1 MLKLIPKRPNPI
13 SITNRLCS
21 SLVCGKDR
29 LVERL
34 FWGAVPVDLVAE
46 ELDVLVLDNASAAK
60 PDWSNAARSL
70 GVVELIF
77 ATDLELVD
85 ALATDPDS
93 DELLEETEFGS
104 ELDVELIL
112 ELEFE
117 LGSELDSELTLELEV
132 ELGSELDDEL
142 TLELGSKL
150 DDELILELDAELFEE
165 LLEVTAPLVTSV
177 WPTVIGAVSFPVTVN
192 ETGSVLTAY
201 PLGAVSSKNL

>member
-1 MLKLIPKRPNPI
+1 M
-13 SITNRLCS
+13 
-21 SLVCGKDR
+21 
-29 LVERL
+29 
-34 FWGAVPVDLVAE
+34 
-46 ELDVLVLDNASAAK
+46 LVLDNASAAK
-60 PDWSNAARSL
+60 PDRSNAARSL

-142 TLELGSKL
+142 TLDLGS
-150 DDELILELDAELFEE
+150 ELFEE

-177 WPTVIGAVSFPVTVN
+177 
-192 ETGSVLTAY
+192 
-201 PLGAVSSKNL
+201 

>member
-13 SITNRLCS
+13 NITNRLCS
-21 SLVCGKDR
+21 PLVCGKDR
-29 LVERL
+29 LVKRL
-34 FWGAVPVDLVAE
+34 FWGAVLVDLVAE

-85 ALATDPDS
+85 ELTTDLDS
-93 DELLEETEFGS
+93 DELLEEPEIGS
-104 ELDVELIL
+104 ELDVEL
-112 ELEFE
+112 
-117 LGSELDSELTLELEV
+117 TLELE
-132 ELGSELDDEL
+132 
-142 TLELGSKL
+142 
-150 DDELILELDAELFEE
+150 IDAELFEE

-177 WPTVIGAVSFPVTVN
+177 WPTVIGSVSFPVTVN